1 MNKLILVCLVIG
13 LVGCGKSQEEIRL
26 EKENQA
32 KALEQEKIKK
42 LEKERIETENK
53 IKELVKNDLLDP
65 ESAIFKFQSKN
76 DSNIHCGTVNSKNR
90 FGGYVGDTRFIYT
103 GSGYVMDNYQPSD
116 DLFKQTL
123 HLLTFEQTWISKC
136 EGIKPKQKVDLKECE
151 NYSEMAL
158 VASHSYINNQNL
170 PFNDIKRIVVKVHKH
185 PKHLSEFFDAVRKLN
200 VSAEDQSF
208 PMMYAKVQYAYCLQG
223 NTSSK

>member
-1 MNKLILVCLVIG
+1 M
-13 LVGCGKSQEEIRL
+13 
-26 EKENQA
+26 
-32 KALEQEKIKK
+32 
-42 LEKERIETENK
+42 
-53 IKELVKNDLLDP
+53 
-65 ESAIFKFQSKN
+65 
-76 DSNIHCGTVNSKNR
+76 
-90 FGGYVGDTRFIYT
+90 
-103 GSGYVMDNYQPSD
+103 MDNYQPSD

-136 EGIKPKQKVDLKECE
+136 EGIKPKQKVDLKECT

-208 PMMYAKVQYAYCLQG
+208 PMMYAKVQYAYCLEG